1 MWTCGKAVAANAV
14 MRSEEWLSDE
24 QPMPMWLRGRAQELL
39 FKGQGWCDFNDWYKK
54 KSDADPPASFH
65 KVTGI
70 DCNGHPI
77 WELIEK
83 GSGKGK
89 GGKGGKGKGV
99 QGGQGQGGHGVDGA
113 ALGKGAAKDTK
124 GYKDGQGTNHRLES
138 LKSQGLKP
146 C

>member
-1 MWTCGKAVAANAV
+1 M
-14 MRSEEWLSDE
+14 
-24 QPMPMWLRGRAQELL
+24 
-39 FKGQGWCDFNDWYKK
+39 
-54 KSDADPPASFH
+54 
-65 KVTGI
+65 

-99 QGGQGQGGHGVDGA
+99 QGGQGQGGHGGHGA
-113 ALGKGAAKDTK
+113 AWGKGAAKDTK
-124 GYKDGQGTNHRLES
+124 GYKDGQGKYRRFQPF
-138 LKSQGLKP
+138 KSPGLKP